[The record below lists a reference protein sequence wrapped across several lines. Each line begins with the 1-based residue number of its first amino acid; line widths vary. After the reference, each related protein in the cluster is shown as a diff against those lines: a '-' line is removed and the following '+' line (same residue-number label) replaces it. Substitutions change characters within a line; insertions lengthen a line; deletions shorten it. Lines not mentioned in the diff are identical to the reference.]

1 MRNLRPLGYALLVL
15 AIVLVSWGL
24 FRQVDPIE
32 HPVTFTGYVAVI
44 VLASVLGF
52 IFTSDW
58 HRVHRAPGLLAGK
71 PVP

>member
-24 FRQVDPIE
+24 FRQVDLVE
-32 HPVTFTGYVAVI
+32 HPVTFTGYVAAI

-52 IFTSDW
+52 IFTSD
-58 HRVHRAPGLLAGK
+58 
-71 PVP
+71 